1 MRYPLIYILTLFLI
15 LVNMSLF
22 AQKKSSPHYF
32 RWSELPTLPDTYGFA
47 GAFAGVSHQYLLFAG
62 GANFPDGGAP
72 WTGSEKVWH
81 RSIFV
86 LENIDT
92 QWKKVGELPEAL
104 AYGVSVSYKDAL
116 ICVGG
121 SNEQRHSD
129 KVFSITYKK
138 GSIKQESLPSL
149 PKPLANACGT
159 VVGDILYV
167 YGGSTAIDAVKAS
180 ESFYAMNLAIAPN
193 ERKWQTLASLPG
205 PERILAVAGGQ
216 ENAFYVFSGV
226 SLKKDA
232 DGKPAR
238 SYLKDAYRYL
248 PSEGWERLADLP
260 TPVAAAPSPAY
271 AMGVGHLLIFG
282 GDNGALANQT
292 QALGGRHPGFSDAVL
307 GYNTGTNTW
316 AVLDKVLTKKEKDV
330 VENPNRSIWA
340 PVTTTAVVWQGNVVL
355 PSGEVRP
362 AVRTPRVILASP
374 IRQSEALK
382 LPD

>member
-1 MRYPLIYILTLFLI
+1 MRYPSIYILTLFLI

-22 AQKKSSPHYF
+22 AQKKTSLHYF

-81 RSIFV
+81 RNIFV

-92 QWKKVGELPEAL
+92 QWKKVGELSEAL

-121 SNEQRHSD
+121 SNKQGHSD
-129 KVFSITYKK
+129 KVFSITYKN

-180 ESFYAMNLAIAPN
+180 ESFYAMNLAIPLN
-193 ERKWQTLASLPG
+193 ERKWLTLASLPG

-216 ENAFYVFSGV
+216 GNAFYVFSGV
-226 SLKKDA
+226 SLKKGV

-238 SYLKDAYRYL
+238 SYLKDAYRYV

-271 AMGVGHLLIFG
+271 ASGLDHLLIFG

-292 QALGGRHPGFSDAVL
+292 QALGDRHPGFSDAVQ
-307 GYNTGTNTW
+307 GYNTDANTW
-316 AVLDKVLTKKEKDV
+316 AVFDKVLTKKEKDV
-330 VENPNRSIWA
+330 VDNPNKSIWA

-374 IRQSEALK
+374 TSLK
-382 LPD
+382 H